1 MTDATKVALEAKAML
16 VESEYFKDVTYA
28 VDREGNGIWLL
39 IGNKVIGVS
48 DPVTFVQEMFEVWQH
63 MKPKGVK
70 L

>member
-16 VESEYFKDVTYA
+16 IDSEHFHDVTYA
-28 VDREGNGIWLL
+28 IDREGNGMWLL
-39 IGNKVIGVS
+39 VKGKEIAIS